1 MAGSMPVAP
10 VYGPA
15 QIRSA
20 PGAADAPGHGP
31 LARLGRS
38 ERQDAPMSRPDRPVR
53 LHGPARPNVPWIA
66 DADVRR
72 GYGVD
77 ASFGAHSP
85 SDFEVVRARDEA
97 DVVEVM
103 RYAAATGTPVVPQGG
118 RTGLVGGAR
127 AAPGAIVLSTLGLDE
142 VVDVDPV
149 QGLAVAGPGAIV
161 EEFKKACAGEQLF
174 YPPDPASAASCTL
187 GGNVATN
194 AGGLCCVKYGVTAD
208 YVAGLRVVL
217 PGGEVMTTGRR
228 TAKNSVG
235 PDLTGLLVGSEG
247 TIGVVTQVVA
257 KVIPAP
263 DPALTAL
270 GTFDTLHAAA
280 EAIVALR
287 RDPHPP
293 CLLEFLDEV
302 SIAAIQSL
310 ADYGFPKGCA
320 AALLVQA
327 DRPGHVAQDL
337 ARYAAILT
345 AAGADDVAVAD
356 DAQEAEALLA
366 GRRALHS
373 ALESKGPQLIE
384 DMCVP
389 IRALPTLVTAGRE
402 IAAAHGIEVS
412 MSGHGGDG
420 NLHPSLGV
428 DPRDPDQVER
438 GWAAFGQ
445 MVDLALEL
453 GGTLSGEHGVGRLKS
468 AFLRRQ
474 FDEAHLT
481 RLRAIKGIFD
491 PAGLMNPG
499 VSYTAR

>member
-1 MAGSMPVAP
+1 MTRPN
-10 VYGPA
+10 
-15 QIRSA
+15 
-20 PGAADAPGHGP
+20 
-31 LARLGRS
+31 
-38 ERQDAPMSRPDRPVR
+38 RPDLPD
-53 LHGPARPNVPWIA
+53 VPWIV
-66 DADVRR
+66 DADVRA

-77 ASFGAHSP
+77 ASFGAQAP
-85 SDFEVVRARDEA
+85 TDFEVVRARDEA
-97 DVVEVM
+97 DVVEVL
-103 RYAAATGTPVVPQGG
+103 RYAAATGTPIVPQGG
-118 RTGLVGGAR
+118 RTGLVGGAT
-127 AAPGAIVLSTLGLDE
+127 ATPGAIVLSTLGLNDI
-142 VVDVDPV
+142 VDVDPV
-149 QGLAVAGPGAIV
+149 QGLAVAGPGVIV
-161 EEFKKACAGEQLF
+161 EEFKKACAAEELF

-208 YVAGLRVVL
+208 YIAGLRVVL
-217 PGGEVMTTGRR
+217 PGGAVMTTGRR

-247 TIGVVTQVVA
+247 TIGVIMQVVT

-270 GTFDTLHAAA
+270 GTFPTLTAAA

-293 CLLEFLDEV
+293 CLLEFLDEA

-310 ADYGFPKGCA
+310 ADYGFPQGCA

-327 DRPGHVAQDL
+327 DRPGHVTQDL
-337 ARYAAILT
+337 ARYAAMLT
-345 AAGADDVAVAD
+345 QAGADEVAVAD
-356 DAQEAEALLA
+356 DAQEADALLA
-366 GRRALHS
+366 GRRALHV
-373 ALESKGPQLIE
+373 ALEAQGPQLIE

-389 IRALPTLVTAGRE
+389 IRALPQLVTRGRE
-402 IAAAHGIEVS
+402 ITAAHGIEVT

-438 GWAAFGQ
+438 GWRAFGE

-453 GGTLSGEHGVGRLKS
+453 GGTLSGEHGVGRLK
-468 AFLRRQ
+468 APFLRRQ
-474 FDEAHLT
+474 FDNAQLQ
-481 RLRAIKGIFD
+481 RLRAIKAVFD

-499 VSYTAR
+499 ASYSAP